1 MRITY
6 SPTADIGL
14 NKILVYGK
22 ENWGEDQAYAFLT
35 SLIDEMQTLKTYP
48 KIGEVYHPKNKAL
61 GLTNL
66 RKFLFRGYKVFYQ
79 IRPEEIYI
87 YAIVAKGADVGE
99 VLG

>member
-14 NKILVYGK
+14 NKILVYGI
-22 ENWGEDQAYAFLT
+22 ENWGEEQAYTFFI
-35 SLIDEMQTLKTYP
+35 SLFDEVKLLKTYP
-48 KIGEVYHPKNKAL
+48 EIGQTYHPKNKAL
-61 GLTNL
+61 GLNNL
-66 RKFLFRGYKVFYQ
+66 RKFLFKGYQIFYQ
-79 IRPEEIYI
+79 INPDEIYI